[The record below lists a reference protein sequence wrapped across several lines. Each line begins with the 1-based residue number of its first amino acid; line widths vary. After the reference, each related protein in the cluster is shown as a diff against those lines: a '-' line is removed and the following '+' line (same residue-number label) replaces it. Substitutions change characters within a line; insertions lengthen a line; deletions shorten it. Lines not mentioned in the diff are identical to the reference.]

1 MSLSG
6 RTKAILL
13 TFFGLIFAWTASASA
28 QTTGSLVYSNEID
41 GALIG
46 EAAALLPEGEAQL
59 TPAQVIEKWDEFV
72 PNPTPTV
79 RLMRPDSGH
88 WVRWTMSTKKVH
100 RVQSS
105 R

>member
-72 PNPTPTV
+72 RIQRRRYVSCVLIQGIGFAGRCP
-79 RLMRPDSGH
+79 R
-88 WVRWTMSTKKVH
+88 KKVH